1 MLTAILVWVGF
12 KVLVAKLRS
21 YSLTPYGIGTRFG
34 SDLERVTFLP
44 APQIALVQNV
54 LPEDVEMVLTIFTS
68 SFTRLRKIWPAGR

>member
-34 SDLERVTFLP
+34 SDLEGNISP
-44 APQIALVQNV
+44 PQIALVQNV
-54 LPEDVEMVLTIFTS
+54 LPEDVEMVLTIFIS

>member
-34 SDLERVTFLP
+34 SDLERVTFSPPKLH
-44 APQIALVQNV
+44 LYK
-54 LPEDVEMVLTIFTS
+54 MS
-68 SFTRLRKIWPAGR
+68 SQRMWKWF